1 MLCIIIFEQAKMISK
16 RIILCV
22 ACLIFCYALFVSC
35 GNSQC
40 DTSSVALPISEFVYP
55 KDLLGCMGIKS
66 DKFVSDYSVL
76 GSDYFT
82 DIYVSGSDAVIVTT
96 DGQRDNLIK
105 LNNDREAEVIKKF
118 LHENADYHY
127 EKSEDNNSI
136 TFYFD
141 EKLSNEIFA
150 RLFYNVICG
159 NQMNHVL
166 NNDSSYSIYVK
177 FVNCHTQKVVAEGYM
192 PGDKIQI
199 NKESWAKSYE

>member
-1 MLCIIIFEQAKMISK
+1 MIYK
-16 RIILCV
+16 RIIV
-22 ACLIFCYALFVSC
+22 YTVCLIFCYALFVSC
-35 GNSQC
+35 GNNQS
-40 DTSSVALPISEFVYP
+40 DTSSVDLQTSEFVYH
-55 KDLLGCMGIKS
+55 KDLLGCMGLKS

-96 DGQRDNLIK
+96 DEQRDNLIK
-105 LNNDREAEVIKKF
+105 LNNDREDVVIKKF
-118 LHENADYHY
+118 LSENSNYHY

-141 EKLSNEIFA
+141 EQLSNEIFA